1 MRKSLGGIATA
12 VIIAL
17 VVIVLFVC
25 TVRIPA
31 GYVGVVYNMNGGIS
45 DRTLTQGFHVI
56 SPTQNVTTYSIGIEQ
71 SYLTASK
78 DGDSSDEAFRDWHN
92 ENGYDIIS
100 LRKAFLSSQE
110 GTQ

>member
-31 GYVGVVYNMNGGIS
+31 GYVGVVYNMNGGI
-45 DRTLTQGFHVI
+45 RTERLPRGSMSFPPRRT
-56 SPTQNVTTYSIGIEQ
+56 
-71 SYLTASK
+71 
-78 DGDSSDEAFRDWHN
+78 
-92 ENGYDIIS
+92 
-100 LRKAFLSSQE
+100 
-110 GTQ
+110 